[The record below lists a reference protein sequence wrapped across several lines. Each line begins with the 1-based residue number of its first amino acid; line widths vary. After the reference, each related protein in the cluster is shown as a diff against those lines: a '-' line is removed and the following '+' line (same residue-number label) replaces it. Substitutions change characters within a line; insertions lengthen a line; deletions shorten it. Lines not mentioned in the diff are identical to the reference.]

1 MATEVRVPV
10 LGESIVEATISKWLK
25 KEGESVAAGE
35 PIVELETDKVNLEV
49 AAEQSG
55 VLNAIVKGEGE
66 TVAIDDVLAMIGE
79 GNGVV
84 APATNRQAAA
94 APAPVPNPT
103 PEVAAVPEPQPATPA
118 PAPAE
123 AAETAATPV
132 ALKVAAENNVDISQV
147 KGSGPGGRV
156 TKEDV
161 VSYILRNAPAPSAPV
176 AAASDPPYAPAAG
189 WPGSTAAPRGAPPR
203 PWPSF
208 PACSGRSA
216 NRCAGS

>member
-103 PEVAAVPEPQPATPA
+103 PEVQQCPNP
-118 PAPAE
+118 
-123 AAETAATPV
+123 
-132 ALKVAAENNVDISQV
+132 
-147 KGSGPGGRV
+147 
-156 TKEDV
+156 
-161 VSYILRNAPAPSAPV
+161 
-176 AAASDPPYAPAAG
+176 
-189 WPGSTAAPRGAPPR
+189 
-203 PWPSF
+203 
-208 PACSGRSA
+208 
-216 NRCAGS
+216 